1 MILDRFPWLF
11 FPAQKDVFEKYPDPD
26 KEDSD
31 EEVIDSQVH
40 IDGSFEVVPGVTAEQ
55 YIQRF
60 IKVTVPNPNQDA
72 EQRNIQIRVPPH
84 PEVFYDTKIRNNELV
99 MPSEMYFQR
108 CSGIIGRWRRKEI
121 DRKTMD
127 LMICQLIVK
136 MFELKRLKK
145 GRFSDTN
152 SPQRSSSTVSNPQDP
167 MIASTSS
174 MMSI

>member
-1 MILDRFPWLF
+1 M
-11 FPAQKDVFEKYPDPD
+11 Q
-26 KEDSD
+26 
-31 EEVIDSQVH
+31 

-60 IKVTVPNPNQDA
+60 IKVTVPNPNQDS
-72 EQRNIQIRVPPH
+72 EQRNIQIRVPPN
-84 PEVFYDTKIRNNELV
+84 PEVFYDTKIRNSNDLV

-136 MFELKRLKK
+136 MFELRRMKK

-152 SPQRSSSTVSNPQDP
+152 SPQRSSSTVSNPQDQ
-167 MIASTSS
+167 MTASTSS
-174 MMSI
+174 FVSI